1 MASEEKKKS
10 GISIYA
16 ILLMIGLIPMIVTVV
31 ISTVFIV
38 NNSKAKITEVIHN
51 FMYELAESEG
61 KALAEEAKAIGSE
74 TALSA
79 DSLTTFCADVSVK
92 GVDGSYIY
100 VADPEGTMLWHPTA
114 EKIGQPVTNETIL
127 GVCANMKAGKR
138 DSTDVVSYVFK
149 GAQKYASY
157 YVAED
162 CSFVLVVSADE
173 DKVMSDV
180 NKMTRTSVIVD
191 IILVLIFVVVG
202 LFLCKLV
209 ADPLKKLQKT
219 AEDLAT
225 GEVNAANEAKS
236 HISEIRGII
245 TAFDNLEKSLNEI
258 VIGINEEVDQ
268 LNLSVSEVASSVE
281 TCNEAKNEIT
291 GAVEEVSRGAVEMA
305 ESVQNTASSMSE
317 MGTGI
322 EEIATLTETANENA
336 SMVNEIAS
344 EAKEQLGKL
353 IKANR
358 DTIGITDEV
367 AEGIISASE
376 AAKEIS
382 KAATAI
388 ADIASQTNL
397 LSLNASIE
405 AARAGEAGRGFAV
418 VASEISSLAA
428 QSDKSAKEIQKIIDN
443 IVERS
448 EKNTELAGLI
458 KESVGNEGT
467 VLSSV
472 SESFE
477 KVTEK
482 VSDTTGSISDI
493 AVKAGALDVSKNSV
507 LDEISTLSS
516 ISEENAA
523 SSQETN
529 ASAEE
534 LGANIEG
541 INAQTKGITD
551 AAMSVSKAIGFFKL

>member
-1 MASEEKKKS
+1 MAKIAKKK
-10 GISIYA
+10 GGLSIYA
-16 ILLMIGLIPMIVTVV
+16 VLLMIGIIPMVVAVLIGSVYIVKTSSSE
-31 ISTVFIV
+31 I
-38 NNSKAKITEVIHN
+38 KEVMHN

-61 KALAEEAKAIGSE
+61 TGLYDEMKLEGAV
-74 TALSA
+74 ALSTE
-79 DSLTTFCADVSVK
+79 SLTEYCSDITVK
-92 GVDGSYIY
+92 GVDGSYVY
-100 VADPEGTMLWHPTA
+100 VADADGTMLWHPTA
-114 EKIGQPVTNETIL
+114 EKIGEPVTNATIL
-127 GVCANMKAGKR
+127 GVCANMKNSMR
-138 DSTDVVSYVFK
+138 DATNIVEYEFK
-149 GAQKYASY
+149 GAMKYASY
-157 YVAED
+157 YVAPD

-173 DKVMSDV
+173 DEVMKDV
-180 NKMTRTSVIVD
+180 SVMTRNAVIVD
-191 IILVLIFVVVG
+191 IILAIVCSAIVYFVCSLIA
-202 LFLCKLV
+202 K
-209 ADPLKKLQKT
+209 PLIALQETAKKL
-219 AEDLAT
+219 AA
-225 GEVNAANEAKS
+225 GEVNAPNEAKS
-236 HISEIRGII
+236 NVNEIKGII
-245 TAFDNLEKSLNEI
+245 DAFDNLETSLNEI
-258 VIGINEEVDQ
+258 VVGINEEVDQ
-268 LNLSVSEVASSVE
+268 LNLSVSEVANSVE
-281 TCNEAKNEIT
+281 TCNSAKDDIT
-291 GAVEEVSRGAVEMA
+291 SAVEEVSRGAVEMA

-317 MGTGI
+317 IGTGI
-322 EEIATLTETANENA
+322 EEIATLTENANDNA
-336 SMVNEIAS
+336 NQVNAIAS
-344 EAKEQLGKL
+344 EAKDQLGKL
-353 IKANR
+353 IKANK

-458 KESVGNEGT
+458 KESVGNEGS

-477 KVTEK
+477 KVSEK
-482 VSDTTGSISDI
+482 ISDTTGSISDI
-493 AVKAGALDVSKNSV
+493 ASKATALDVSKNTV

-523 SSQETN
+523 SSEETN
-529 ASAEE
+529 ASTEE

-541 INAQTKGITD
+541 INSQTQGITD
-551 AAMSVSKAIGFFKL
+551 AAMKVSEAIGFFKL